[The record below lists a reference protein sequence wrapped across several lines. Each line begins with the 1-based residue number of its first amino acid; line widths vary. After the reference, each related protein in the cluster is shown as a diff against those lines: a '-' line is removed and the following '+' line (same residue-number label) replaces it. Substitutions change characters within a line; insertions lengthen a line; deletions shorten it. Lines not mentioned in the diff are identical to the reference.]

1 MSSAEGA
8 LKRLRKGGKAAI
20 ADALTRLEAK
30 PDAPDSIE
38 ILNVAYAA
46 PLAHVVGLTGPPGVG
61 KSTLIKAL
69 LEHWRASGRTVGV
82 IAVDPSSRRSGGA
95 LLGDRTRF
103 AADPMDKGIFIRS
116 MAARDR
122 LGGIAALTIDA
133 MVIMRAVFDIVLIET
148 VGVGQSE
155 TDVSTVAD
163 TVVFCVQPGSGD
175 TLQYIKAGIMEIPDI
190 IVVTKGDMAEEA
202 RRTRS
207 DVESAM
213 ALEGTIRK
221 GWDLPV
227 LVLSALREQG
237 TGELI
242 DAVDRHWKHLNH
254 GHTLGQQRQDQ
265 AEAWLKDRIQ
275 TEYGASGIRRL
286 SGNLLLAVD
295 ESPFQKE
302 TELTADLKGHG
313 R

>member
-1 MSSAEGA
+1 MSSAEAA
-8 LKRLRKGGKAAI
+8 LKRLRKGGKPAI
-20 ADALTRLEAK
+20 ADVLTRLEAM

-38 ILNVAYAA
+38 ILNVAYGA

-69 LEHWRASGRTVGV
+69 LVNWRASGRTVGV

-103 AADPMDKGIFIRS
+103 VADPSDRGIFIRS

-122 LGGIAALTIDA
+122 LGGIASLTIDS
-133 MVIMRAVFDIVLIET
+133 MVIMRAVFDLVLIET

-175 TLQYIKAGIMEIPDI
+175 TLQYMKAGIMEIPDI
-190 IVVTKGDMAEEA
+190 IVVTKGDMAGEA

-207 DVESAM
+207 DVENAM
-213 ALEGTIRK
+213 ALEGAIRK

-237 TGELI
+237 IGELI
-242 DAVDRHWKHLNH
+242 DAIDRHWKHLNH
-254 GHTLGQQRQDQ
+254 GDILSQQRQDQ

-275 TEYGASGIRRL
+275 TEYGASGIRQL
-286 SGNLLLAVD
+286 SGDLSLAPD

-302 TELTADLKGHG
+302 TELTTGLKGHVQ
-313 R
+313 